1 MLRLHQTFGAHT
13 GRSYDFDQPVV
24 RLGRMP
30 DSDVIFD
37 AHADLD
43 ASGRHCEIRREGD
56 QWVLV
61 DVGSRNGTFVAGQ
74 RITRHVLRDGEE
86 LECGPGG
93 PRLRVELRAA
103 APSIGSSPVR
113 PNAATM
119 AATPVPSHA
128 APSPAAPSAPF
139 GGSYAAPPGSQVPP
153 QVPRTEPPPAMSGTP
168 AAPGAPKLYGQ
179 RTVGLMIDEAVARA
193 RDAER
198 PPGPPRLLV
207 AAVVSLAGLLGITLL
222 VLLVLVLR
230 DTSRDAPDP
239 AHVTAAN
246 AAALYRVVVT
256 APNEATLCTA
266 FAVRRQVL
274 ATSATC
280 VLTLEQ
286 RRSEGATIELRGA
299 STPRIAQLW
308 RHPAHVPGQPGP
320 DVGLIQVDGDVPALA
335 TLVTPDTVASLRE
348 GSRVLAFG
356 YAGAV
361 ARTADIE
368 LDSVETLA
376 DGTRVLRYETAA
388 PEGAPLF
395 DASGSVVGLQGAAG
409 HGVGV
414 DALLALLAGLP
425 L

>member
-74 RITRHVLRDGEE
+74 RITRHALRHGEE

-93 PRLRVELRAA
+93 PRLRVELHAA
-103 APSIGSSPVR
+103 SPSVGSTPVR

-128 APSPAAPSAPF
+128 VPSSAPF
-139 GGSYAAPPGSQVPP
+139 GGSHAPPPASQVPP
-153 QVPRTEPPPAMSGTP
+153 QVPRTEPPPAMP

-207 AAVVSLAGLLGITLL
+207 GAVISLAGLLGITLL

-368 LDSVETLA
+368 LDAVETLA

>member
-1 MLRLHQTFGAHT
+1 VLRLHQTFGAHT

-74 RITRHVLRDGEE
+74 RITRHVLRHGEE

-93 PRLRVELRAA
+93 PRLRVELHAA
-103 APSIGSSPVR
+103 SPSVGSTPVR

-128 APSPAAPSAPF
+128 VPSSAPF
-139 GGSYAAPPGSQVPP
+139 GGSHAPPLASQVPP
-153 QVPRTEPPPAMSGTP
+153 QVPRTEPPPAMP

-207 AAVVSLAGLLGITLL
+207 GAVISLAGLLGITLL

-299 STPRIAQLW
+299 SAPRIAQLW

-368 LDSVETLA
+368 LDAVETLA

>member
-1 MLRLHQTFGAHT
+1 MRLLQTFGAHT

-30 DSDVIFD
+30 DSDVVFD

-43 ASGRHCEIRREGD
+43 ASGRHAEIRREGD
-56 QWVLV
+56 AWVLV

-74 RITRHVLRDGEE
+74 RINRHVLRDGDEV
-86 LECGPGG
+86 ECGPGG
-93 PRLRVELRAA
+93 PRLRVELKSRSAE
-103 APSIGSSPVR
+103 PVPVR
-113 PNAATM
+113 PNAATV
-119 AATPVPSHA
+119 AATPVAES
-128 APSPAAPSAPF
+128 S
-139 GGSYAAPPGSQVPP
+139 
-153 QVPRTEPPPAMSGTP
+153 VPRTEPPPALHAPVPAPSTPPPTPSPAPAGT
-168 AAPGAPKLYGQ
+168 PKLYGQ

-193 RDAER
+193 REAER
-198 PPGPPRLLV
+198 TTPATPSPPRLLV

-230 DTSRDAPDP
+230 DATRDAPDP

-256 APNEATLCTA
+256 TPTETTLCTA
-266 FAVRRQVL
+266 FAVRRQIL

-280 VLTLEQ
+280 VLALEQ
-286 RRSEGATIELRGA
+286 RRAEGSTVELRGA
-299 STPRIAQLW
+299 SSPRIAQLW
-308 RHPAHVPGQPGP
+308 RHPSHVPGQPGP
-320 DVGLIQVDGDVPALA
+320 DVGLIQVDADVPALA
-335 TLVTPDTVASLRE
+335 TLVTPEAVATLGD
-348 GSRVLAFG
+348 GSALLAFG

-361 ARTADIE
+361 ARTAAIE
-368 LDSVETLA
+368 VDSVETRA
-376 DGTRVLRYETAA
+376 DGARIFHYEASA

-395 DASGSVVGLQGAAG
+395 DASGSVVGLHAVTPTSGY
-409 HGVGV
+409 GVGV

>member
-30 DSDVIFD
+30 DSDVVFD

-61 DVGSRNGTFVAGQ
+61 DAGSRNGTFVAGQ

-93 PRLRVELRAA
+93 PRLRVELRAR
-103 APSIGSSPVR
+103 SIESSPVR

-128 APSPAAPSAPF
+128 AHAAPSPAPF
-139 GGSYAAPPGSQVPP
+139 GSYAPPPGSQAPP
-153 QVPRTEPPPAMSGTP
+153 QVPRTEPPPAMS

-207 AAVVSLAGLLGITLL
+207 GAVVSLAGLLGITLL

-335 TLVTPDTVASLRE
+335 TLVTPDTVASLGE

-368 LDSVETLA
+368 LDAVETLA
-376 DGTRVLRYETAA
+376 DGTRVLRYDTVA

>member
-1 MLRLHQTFGAHT
+1 MLRDTVLRLHQTFGAHT
-13 GRSYDFDQPVV
+13 GRTYDFDQPVV

-30 DSDVIFD
+30 DSDVTFD

-61 DVGSRNGTFVAGQ
+61 DAGSRNGTFVAGQ
-74 RITRHVLRDGEE
+74 RITRYVLRDGEE
-86 LECGPGG
+86 VECGPGG
-93 PRLRVELRAA
+93 PRLRVELRKTAVE
-103 APSIGSSPVR
+103 PSPVR

-119 AATPVPSHA
+119 AATPVGPSHA
-128 APSPAAPSAPF
+128 PQAP
-139 GGSYAAPPGSQVPP
+139 SQVPP
-153 QVPRTEPPPAMSGTP
+153 PSHVPSQVPSQVPRTEPPPAMQP
-168 AAPGAPKLYGQ
+168 PGAPKLYGQ

-193 RDAER
+193 RDVER

-230 DTSRDAPDP
+230 DASEDAPDP

-256 APNEATLCTA
+256 TPSEATLCTA

-280 VLTLEQ
+280 VLALEQ

-299 STPRIAQLW
+299 SSPRITQLW
-308 RHPAHVPGQPGP
+308 RHPSHVPGQAGP
-320 DVGLIQVDGDVPALA
+320 DVGLIQVDADVPALA
-335 TLVTPDTVASLRE
+335 TLVTPDAVASLRE

-356 YAGAV
+356 FAGAV

-368 LDSVETLA
+368 LEAVETFA
-376 DGTRVLRYETAA
+376 DGTRVLRYEAAA
-388 PEGAPLF
+388 PEGSPLF
-395 DASGSVVGLQGAAG
+395 DASGSVVGLQGGAG

-414 DALLALLAGLP
+414 DALLALLAGMP